1 MWGNPRRELPGHR
14 KAEDCAEL
22 RANGDLRQVRKDKT
36 GTYYALTPAGLKR
49 RAEIGKKSE
58 GKKAAT
64 PAKKSGP
71 PPAVL
76 TSAPARLDVL
86 QRLASDTRTAL
97 DALLAV
103 SGVVE
108 KFAGL
113 PVMSPHPWAWTPL
126 APAEQQLV
134 GAARKAL
141 DAWLE
146 QAVAAIRA
154 CAPERLEDFTD
165 EQDHLLRV
173 VDRSSKSDGPT
184 APDVAGTQRYAH
196 EALDHQ
202 LEVVQ
207 NLPSANAVPE
217 TVLVPDT
224 NALIL
229 NPAIETWNLSTGRV
243 VVTVLP
249 QVIAE
254 LDAKKM
260 DRTIGDKAKSLIRR
274 FKEFDRRGDTLV
286 GVPVVGKIMFREVAV
301 DASFDDAPSWL
312 RQSNVDDRILVG
324 ALDLS
329 QQELASRIVLATHD
343 RNMQNKAR
351 RLGLPYVDS
360 DEL

>member
-1 MWGNPRRELPGHR
+1 MRCWRF
-14 KAEDCAEL
+14 
-22 RANGDLRQVRKDKT
+22 RAWSRSSPD
-36 GTYYALTPAGLKR
+36 
-49 RAEIGKKSE
+49 S
-58 GKKAAT
+58 
-64 PAKKSGP
+64 
-71 PPAVL
+71 
-76 TSAPARLDVL
+76 
-86 QRLASDTRTAL
+86 
-97 DALLAV
+97 
-103 SGVVE
+103 
-108 KFAGL
+108 
-113 PVMSPHPWAWTPL
+113 PVISPHPWAWTPL

-229 NPAIETWNLSTGRV
+229 NPAIETWNLGTGRV

-329 QQELASRIVLATHD
+329 QTRTRVSD
-343 RNMQNKAR
+343 
-351 RLGLPYVDS
+351 RLGDPRPEHAKRGKAARTPVRRQRRTVMAEHCCGGPRPASLRHSAPSARKPVALFTMMTGANILLGGS
-360 DEL
+360 RSRGVSRPRSGRSSLGWSCWRWRRSRRGR